1 MRLFLLTTCALTALC
16 GSASGSESRAVVV
29 CASAQLHMR
38 VQVQGESTTTWIGV
52 LIRNRRT
59 ECLVAGNLTI
69 VSSGRMRTIAGTP
82 LYVRV
87 RGLLGAD
94 GSRLV
99 RADWSN
105 WCGRSFGLELVADF
119 VGLRTRS
126 AIRSLP
132 GLPPPKC
139 ALAAGRDEVAD
150 AQASHSTLPGAIFP
164 TTAKQSRAS

>member
-1 MRLFLLTTCALTALC
+1 MRLFVLTTCALAALC

-38 VQVQGESTTTWIGV
+38 VQVQGENTTTWIGV

-59 ECLVAGNLTI
+59 ECLLAGKMILTI
-69 VSSGRMRTIAGTP
+69 VSSGRMPTIAGTP

-105 WCGRSFGLELVADF
+105 WCGRRFGLELVADYA
-119 VGLRTRS
+119 GLRTRS
-126 AIRSLP
+126 AFDHYPACLNPNVPSRLVAIR
-132 GLPPPKC
+132 
-139 ALAAGRDEVAD
+139 
-150 AQASHSTLPGAIFP
+150 
-164 TTAKQSRAS
+164 